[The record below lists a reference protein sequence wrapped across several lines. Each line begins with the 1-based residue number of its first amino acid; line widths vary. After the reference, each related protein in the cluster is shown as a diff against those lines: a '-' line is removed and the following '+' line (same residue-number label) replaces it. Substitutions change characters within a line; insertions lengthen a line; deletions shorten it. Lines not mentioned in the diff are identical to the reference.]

1 MRQKLIRVRELS
13 VGRERFVKLVFLI
26 IRETNSAGIRLQVD
40 ACNVKPTEDLSGIFA
55 LDGFLEA

>member
-1 MRQKLIRVRELS
+1 
-13 VGRERFVKLVFLI
+13 VKLMFLI